1 VPADESP
8 DLGLAAQAL
17 AHFLNEH
24 LPTGCLGAVRPI
36 HPDDDRCLT
45 ESEARGL
52 DRAVTAVRR
61 ASGAGRDVARMLCR
75 QLGVP
80 VAEIPRTLER
90 YPLWPS
96 GIIGSIAH
104 DREFAGAVVAPSDRL
119 RGIGIDIEPAE
130 PLQPGIGDIVSPPEE
145 MAAFSDIRFGDKAL
159 FSIKEAV
166 FKAVYPRDGR
176 FLDFHEV
183 TVARHART
191 ARTNYGRVVHWRVTT
206 LPRVLAIAWCS
217 EEKDLSRADPAR

>member
-1 VPADESP
+1 VRVAISLQQVP
-8 DLGLAAQAL
+8 AAQAL
-17 AHFLNEH
+17 AHFLNKH
-24 LPTGCLGAVRPI
+24 LPTGCIGAVRPI
-36 HPDDDRCLT
+36 HPDDERCLT

-52 DRAVTAVRR
+52 DRAVASVRR
-61 ASGAGRDVARMLCR
+61 ASGAGRDLARMLCG

-80 VAEIPRTLER
+80 VREIPRTAER
-90 YPLWPS
+90 YPLWPQ
-96 GIIGSIAH
+96 GIVGSITH
-104 DREFAGAVVAPSDRL
+104 DREFAAAVVAPSDRL

-130 PLQPGIGDIVSPPEE
+130 PLQPGICNIVSPPGE

-166 FKAVYPRDGR
+166 FKTVYPRDGR

-183 TVARHART
+183 AVTRHTRT

-217 EEKDLSRADPAR
+217 EEEDASRSDPAR